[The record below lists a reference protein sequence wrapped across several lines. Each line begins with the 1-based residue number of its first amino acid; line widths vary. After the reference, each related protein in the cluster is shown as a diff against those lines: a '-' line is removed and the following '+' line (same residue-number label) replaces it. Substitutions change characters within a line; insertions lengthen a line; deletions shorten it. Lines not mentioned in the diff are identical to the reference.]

1 MLREVVGELVWWVR
15 DVESAVLDN
24 VSTFLLSFCTSIIF
38 FPRVSS
44 YGMLSLWSTGDSW
57 GLRCLVWGDCWAEVL
72 QHLCTGDKPKYYS
85 PAKATLWAKEH
96 SCLGTL
102 QSLYER
108 TTLATPVA
116 MTGQSSS
123 VTLCSSTKLFG
134 DGWQCHLSPWCPGG
148 SQCRRC

>member
-1 MLREVVGELVWWVR
+1 MLREVVGEVVWWVR

-24 VSTFLLSFCTSIIF
+24 VSTFLLSFCTSINF
-38 FPRVSS
+38 FSPRVSS
-44 YGMLSLWSTGDSW
+44 YGMLSCLWSTGDSW
-57 GLRCLVWGDCWAEVL
+57 GLGTDCWAEVL
-72 QHLCTGDKPKYYS
+72 QQLCAVDKPKYHS
-85 PAKATLWAKEH
+85 PAKATHWAKEH

-116 MTGQSSS
+116 MTGQNSS
-123 VTLCSSTKLFG
+123 VTLCSSTKLFEE
-134 DGWQCHLSPWCPGG
+134 GWQCHLSPWCPGG